1 VLRIRVILW
10 FLLLLLILLGIPAV
24 YFSILPPDWLT
35 YIPTKQDASLIL
47 ASIFAI
53 VYALARSYI
62 LEREIFNF
70 SMIWVIAA
78 LVITTTGLL
87 EQLIKLALTGV
98 EVIQIRAV
106 GYFIRLI
113 VIATGLS
120 ITLLFIRK
128 LVLFKSGKRERILW
142 VVLELSIIGTYIFN
156 MFYFDPPVSVAILV
170 VLSMI
175 SLFILFQ
182 LRWLLFISRREQ
194 LQSLVSITFIIIAL
208 YFILESLRS
217 PELLTYLLVP
227 FYRNSVWVMT
237 TGFIGTY
244 ALLSLLGMVIIF
256 PLRGVIEELKE
267 AERFMEQ
274 LITEN
279 KHFEDWLYELGYR
292 AMERTLSDG
301 IVIKI
306 PEKGITIKEGIIPSE
321 IKLMILCDASM
332 ESCSHIIDNDVK
344 DENNIRSQCIIPI
357 VLEGQCRGV
366 LCAFKTVK
374 HGFDVYLVRILEE
387 IAYQI
392 SLVLLYEESVQRQQA
407 ITRAQIALETAR
419 TVQLNLLPD
428 ISFDSEIVEIS
439 VFFKPAQEVGGDI
452 YWWRQ
457 KGQSVTFVLADVS
470 GKGIQAA
477 FIMAY
482 LKGVLDSIP
491 FNDCDLSQVPL
502 SIEQATK
509 NILLAQDQFIT
520 MVCVRATQQKLEIIR
535 CGHPP
540 PIWITESEVNLLY
553 EKGLPPISF
562 IEMSSSTE
570 ASIELAESG
579 FLMVYS
585 DGLSELRIPS
595 QDGESFLGE
604 EGIARLLA
612 EANISLSDSAEDVM
626 NKFISRL
633 RRHYGSD
640 LIEFDDDVVIAII
653 RYMKGQI

>member
-1 VLRIRVILW
+1 MISLRTILW
-10 FLLLLLILLGIPAV
+10 FILFLLLFIGIPTV
-24 YFSILPPDWLT
+24 YFSILPPEWLG
-35 YIPTKQDASLIL
+35 YIPSKQDASLIL
-47 ASIFAI
+47 AFIFGI

-62 LEREIFNF
+62 IEREVFSF
-70 SMIWVIAA
+70 SMVWVIAA
-78 LVITTTGLL
+78 LVITATGLL
-87 EQLIKLALTGV
+87 EQLIKLYFAGV
-98 EVIQIRAV
+98 EVIQIRSV
-106 GYFIRLI
+106 SYFIRLI
-113 VIATGLS
+113 IIATGLS

-128 LVLFKSGKRERILW
+128 LVLFKSGRQERIIW
-142 VVLELSIIGTYIFN
+142 GVLEFSIIGTYIFN
-156 MFYFDPPVSVAILV
+156 LFYFDPDISIAILI
-170 VLSMI
+170 VLSI
-175 SLFILFQ
+175 ASLFFLFQ
-182 LRWLLFISRREQ
+182 LRWLLFVSRKEQ
-194 LQSLVSITFIIIAL
+194 LQSLVSIVFIIISV

-227 FYRNSVWVMT
+227 FYRNSVWVMV
-237 TGFIGTY
+237 TGFIGAY
-244 ALLSLLGMVIIF
+244 ALLSLIGMIIIF

-279 KHFEDWLYELGYR
+279 KHFENWLNELAYR
-292 AMERTLSDG
+292 SMERTFSDG

-306 PEKGITIKEGIIPSE
+306 PEKGVTIKEGIMPSE

-344 DENNIRSQCIIPI
+344 DEHEIRSQCIIPI

-392 SLVLLYEESVQRQQA
+392 SLVLLYEESIQRQQA

-428 ISFDSEIVEIS
+428 ISFDSDIVEIS

-457 KGQSVTFVLADVS
+457 TAKSVTFVLADVS

-482 LKGVLDSIP
+482 LKGVLDAIP
-491 FNDCDLSQVPL
+491 FNDCELSQIPKSL
-502 SIEQATK
+502 EQATK
-509 NILLAQDQFIT
+509 NILLAQEKFIT
-520 MVCVRATQQKLEIIR
+520 MVCVRATEQSLEIIR

-540 PIWITESEVNLLY
+540 PIWVTESGVRLLY

-562 IEMSSSTE
+562 IEMSSSE
-570 ASIELAESG
+570 ESIELAEAG
-579 FLMVYS
+579 FLVVYS

-595 QDGESFLGE
+595 QGGEEFLGE
-604 EGIARLLA
+604 EGIAKLLA
-612 EANISLSDSAEDVM
+612 EAKISLNDSAEDVL
-626 NKFISRL
+626 NKFIGKL
-633 RRHYGSD
+633 RQHYGSD
-640 LIEFDDDVVIAII
+640 MIEFDDDVVIAII
-653 RYMKGQI
+653 RYMKGQT